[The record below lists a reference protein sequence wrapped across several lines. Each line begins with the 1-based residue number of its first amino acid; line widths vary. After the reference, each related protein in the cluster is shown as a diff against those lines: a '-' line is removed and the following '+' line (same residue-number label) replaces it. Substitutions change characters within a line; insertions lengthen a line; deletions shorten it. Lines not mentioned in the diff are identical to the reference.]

1 MSDYDSILSAAKRL
15 PDEDRVRLID
25 ALWDTVPPD
34 HNAPFS
40 DSWLHEIERR
50 VAELDAGTA
59 RTIPWSEVREAALAR
74 LGHGQAR

>member
-15 PDEDRVRLID
+15 PAEDRVRLID

-34 HNAPFS
+34 QNAPFS
-40 DSWLHEIERR
+40 DSWLHEIRQR
-50 VAELDAGTA
+50 VAELDAGTG
-59 RTIPWSEVREAALAR
+59 RTIPWSEIREAGLAR